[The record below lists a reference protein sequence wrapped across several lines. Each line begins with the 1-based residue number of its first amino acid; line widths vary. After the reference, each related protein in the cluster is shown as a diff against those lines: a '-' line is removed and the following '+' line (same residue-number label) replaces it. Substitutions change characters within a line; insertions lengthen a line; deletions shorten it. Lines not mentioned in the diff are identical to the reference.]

1 MTRTA
6 NLRQQHDIILKKA
19 MGVQDM
25 ARGLEENG
33 DIRPLMRKLH
43 RLDGV
48 LSAHLAAEDSELYP
62 EMAQSRDPRT
72 AATAQR
78 FMEEMGGLSEVY
90 RAFVCEWSD
99 EDRIRSDP
107 RGFRSAF
114 TRIVFALSNRI
125 HRENNE
131 LYPLADAMAD
141 RTRTRKQA

>member
-6 NLRQQHDIILKKA
+6 TLRQQHDIILKKA

-25 ARGLEENG
+25 ARGLEEHG
-33 DIRPLMRKLH
+33 DIRPLMRKLR

-48 LSAHLAAEDSELYP
+48 LSAHLAAEDCGLYP
-62 EMAQSRDPRT
+62 EMAQSGDRRT

-78 FMEEMGGLSEVY
+78 FMEGMGGLSETY
-90 RAFVCEWSD
+90 RAFVDEWSD
-99 EDRIRSDP
+99 EEQIRRDP

-141 RTRTRKQA
+141 AARIRKQA